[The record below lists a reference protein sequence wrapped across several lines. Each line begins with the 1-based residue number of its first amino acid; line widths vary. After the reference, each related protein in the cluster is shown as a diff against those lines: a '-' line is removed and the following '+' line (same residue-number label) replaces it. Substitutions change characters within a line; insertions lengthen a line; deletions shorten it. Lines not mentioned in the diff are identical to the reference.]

1 MNKVAGFIILLSA
14 LAIPALATDFFVAT
28 TGDDNAAGTEQA
40 PYRTLSRAK
49 AVVQQTIPSSTG
61 PINVWVRGG
70 TYYLDSTLVF
80 TPADGGSA
88 AAPITYSAYRGE
100 KAIVSGG
107 IRVTSAW
114 VASSGN
120 VMVTTIA
127 PNLKVDQLFLN
138 GSRQVLARYP
148 NYDSNSVTSLNGTQA
163 DVLGATRIAR
173 WSNPTEGPGY
183 IRGIHSM
190 NWGGNSYIITGKS
203 GTTITQKWVGDN
215 NRGPGLNPSNVIVE
229 NIFEELDAPGEWYY
243 KKPTGQ
249 LYFYPPL
256 GTNLGAATIEL
267 ASLDELIRVVGT
279 ASTKV
284 KYLTFNRLTFAH
296 TFRTL
301 FSAAYQP
308 YELLLRSDWGIAR
321 AGALFMQ
328 DAENVTVKHCFFD
341 AVGGNGVFM
350 SGYNRNHLIYNNAF
364 TSTGASC
371 VLSIGLQSAVR
382 TPSTWS
388 APINAITDNTPGPLT
403 TDYPQNIT
411 IDNNLMT
418 NMGVFEKQACGIG
431 ISMSSQVTAR
441 HNSVSIAPRA
451 GINFCD
457 GCWGGHQIEYN
468 DVNNCVRETGD
479 HGPLNAWGRDR
490 FWSVPNPTKQMA
502 FLDAMS
508 PTVIRKNRFQDN
520 NGRGAFG
527 VDLDDG
533 SSNYIVTQNL
543 GLNCGVKFREGFVR
557 RSINNI
563 MINGQQHCHVW
574 FNGGTDS
581 VYKNIIVNASPYDP
595 VTPNFAGD
603 QAYIDCNDFWNNGGS
618 VDISPTTSAGLDAH
632 SVKAD
637 PKFTNAA
644 AGNYDVATGSPAL
657 SLCSGGFV
665 NFPVDSFGRMNV
677 TPDTNQPATVGVIPA
692 AKGAEM
698 PSVRSAWLSQRLVI
712 QYELAHDTRV
722 SVTLFS
728 IDGKNIAV
736 LADKQEKAGFQTITW
751 NANAVATGGPL
762 SPAMYLIRMTFGGTT
777 AIQKIMVTK

>member
-1 MNKVAGFIILLSA
+1 MNKVADFIILLSA
-14 LAIPALATDFFVAT
+14 LAIPAAATDLFVAT
-28 TGDDNAAGTEQA
+28 TGDDNAAGTAQA
-40 PYRTLSRAK
+40 PYRTLYKAK
-49 AVVQQTIPSSTG
+49 AVVQQVISSVTG

-70 TYYLDSTLVF
+70 IYYLDSALTF

-88 AAPITYSAYRGE
+88 STPITYSAYRGE
-100 KAIVSGG
+100 KVIISGG
-107 IRVTSAW
+107 IKVMSAW
-114 VASSGN
+114 TTSSGN
-120 VMVTTIA
+120 IMVTTIA

-138 GSRQVLARYP
+138 GARQILARYP
-148 NYDSNSVTSLNGTQA
+148 NYDSNSVNSLNGTQS
-163 DVLGATRIAR
+163 DVLGATRVAK
-173 WSNPTEGPGY
+173 WGNPAEGPGY
-183 IRGIHSM
+183 IRGLQTYD
-190 NWGGNSYIITGKS
+190 WGGESFIITGKS
-203 GTTITQKWVGDN
+203 GSTTTQKWVGDN
-215 NRGPGLNPSNVIVE
+215 NRGQGLDASHCIVE
-229 NIFEELDAPGEWYY
+229 NILEELDAPGEWYY

-249 LYFYPPL
+249 LFFYPPA
-256 GTNLGAATIEL
+256 GTNLSSATIEL

-279 ASTKV
+279 SATKV
-284 KYLTFNRLTFAH
+284 RYLTFNRLTFMH

-301 FSAAYQP
+301 FSPSYQP

-321 AGALFMQ
+321 AGALFIR

-341 AVGGNGVFM
+341 QIGGNGVFM
-350 SGYNRNHLIYNNAF
+350 SGYNRNHLVYNNVF
-364 TSTGASC
+364 TNIGASC
-371 VLSIGLQSAVR
+371 ILSIGLQSAVR

-388 APINAITDNTPGPLT
+388 APINTITDNTPGPLT

-418 NMGVFEKQACGIG
+418 TMGVFEKQACGIG
-431 ISMSSQVTAR
+431 ISMSSQVTVR

-457 GCWGGHQIEYN
+457 GCWGGHLIEYN
-468 DVNNCVRETGD
+468 DVSNCVRETGD

-502 FLDAMS
+502 LLDAMS
-508 PTVIRKNRFQDN
+508 TTIIRKNRFQDN
-520 NGRGAFG
+520 NGRGYFG

-533 SSNYIVTQNL
+533 SSNYQVSQNL
-543 GLNCGVKFREGFVR
+543 CLSCGVKFREGFVR

-574 FNGGTDS
+574 LNGGSDS
-581 VYKNIIVNASPYDP
+581 VYHNIIVNASPYDP

-644 AGNYDVATGSPAL
+644 AGNYGVAPGSPAL
-657 SLCSGGFV
+657 TLCSGGFI
-665 NFPVDSFGRMNV
+665 NFPMDSFGRMNV

-692 AKGAEM
+692 ANGAKM
-698 PSVRSAWLSQRLVI
+698 SSVRSVWLGRRLVI
-712 QYELAHDTRV
+712 QYELANDARV
-722 SVTLFS
+722 SVTLYS

-736 LADKQEKAGFQTITW
+736 LSDKQEKAGFQTIAW
-751 NANAVATGGPL
+751 NANAAATRPL
-762 SPAMYLIRMTFGGTT
+762 SPGMYLVKMKFGDRTET
-777 AIQKIMVTK
+777 QKIVSAK